1 MKHKYFTITFIFL
14 TIFSVLTVS
23 AQTRISAAKI
33 KGRVLDETKKPLD
46 FATISLLNASDSAL
60 VRTAVSGLDG
70 SFLFENLSAGNYNVS
85 VSMVGYRKLKTKD
98 FTITEASPAKD
109 LGEISVMRDNK
120 MLGEVT
126 VRAVKPFIERKIDRL
141 VVNVESSSV
150 ATGSTALEVLQ
161 RAPGVTLD
169 QNDNI
174 AMQGK
179 QGVLVMLD
187 GKQTYMSSADVANM
201 LRNMPSSQIETIEL
215 ITNPS
220 AKYDAA
226 GNSGIINIKTKKSN
240 TVGTNGTLTAGAGMG
255 DNYRGNGGLSLNH
268 RNKNINLFGNY
279 NYSTR
284 EQGQNMIIDR
294 IVSGSNVTTY
304 FGQTGSFI
312 RDNDNNNFKAGLD
325 IFIDK
330 KNTLGFLVN
339 GYLNSGSELYNNTT
353 LIGRSFTQ
361 TDSSVIAIND
371 ASSRYRS
378 MAYNANYKTILDTAG
393 KELSI
398 DLDYS
403 RYKGNENTLYDNH
416 FYNANGSV
424 TAPSFIQNNT
434 PSIINIKAVKLDYS
448 MPFSKT
454 MKMEAG
460 LKSSWVKTD
469 NDFQFERL
477 LNNTWQ
483 NDPGRS
489 NQFIYDENVN
499 AGYLNLNK
507 QYKSTSVQLGL
518 RAEQTNSN
526 GNSITTAKE
535 VKRSYIDIFPS
546 VFINQTLSKN
556 HDLGVSYSRRIDRPS
571 YDALNPFMFF
581 LDQYTYNQGNPFL
594 NPQYTNNFELSY
606 NYKKTYSLTFNYSL
620 TRDVITQVLLPD
632 TAKKALFQTNE
643 NLDKQINYS
652 MNLNAP
658 ISLSKWWSTSNNTS
672 VFYMGFRSPNLRGQE
687 LNSGRVVLQLN
698 SQHKFIISPS
708 ITGELNGDYTSPLEY
723 GTLKISSQYGLD
735 LGLSKSFMKK
745 KANIKLALS
754 DIFDTREQKISS
766 AYEGLN
772 YNLVQKN
779 ETRIGR
785 VTFTY
790 RFGKSEIKPERRR
803 STGLEAEQS
812 RIKN

>member
-1 MKHKYFTITFIFL
+1 MISSLHAAGQARINGSK
-14 TIFSVLTVS
+14 VS
-23 AQTRISAAKI
+23 GK
-33 KGRVLDETKKPLD
+33 VLDEIRKPLD
-46 FATISLLNASDSAL
+46 FATISLVKASDSSL

-70 SFLFENLSAGNYNVS
+70 GFLFENLLSGTYRVS
-85 VSMVGYRKLKTKD
+85 VSMVGYQKAKTAD
-98 FTITEASPAKD
+98 FTITEGNPVKV

-150 ATGSTALEVLQ
+150 AAGSTALEVLQ

-240 TVGTNGTLTAGAGMG
+240 SVGTNGTLTAGAGMG
-255 DNYRGNGGLSLNH
+255 DNYRGNGGISLNH

-294 IVSGSNVTTY
+294 IVSSPNMTTY
-304 FGQTGSFI
+304 FGQTGNFI

-325 IFIDK
+325 ISINK

-339 GYLNSGSELYNNTT
+339 GYLNSGTELYNNTT
-353 LIGRSFTQ
+353 LIGRSFSQ
-361 TDSSVIAIND
+361 ADSSVIAIND
-371 ASSRYRS
+371 ANSRYRS
-378 MAYNANYKTILDTAG
+378 MAYNANYKTILDTTG

-403 RYKGNENTLYDNH
+403 RYNGNENTLYDNH
-416 FYNANGSV
+416 FHNTNGSV

-454 MKMEAG
+454 VKMEAG

-499 AGYLNLNK
+499 AAYLNLNK
-507 QYKSTSVQLGL
+507 KYKSTSIQLGL

-535 VKRSYIDIFPS
+535 VNRSYVDFFPS
-546 VFINQTLSKN
+546 MFINHSISKN

-606 NYKKTYSLTFNYSL
+606 NYKKTYTLTFNYSL

-652 MNLNAP
+652 VNLNAP
-658 ISLSKWWSTSNNTS
+658 VSLSKWWSTSNNTS

-687 LNSGRVVLQLN
+687 LNSGRVVLQVN
-698 SQHKFIISPS
+698 SQHKFIISPT

-723 GTLKISSQYGLD
+723 GTLKISSQYGFD
-735 LGLSKSFMKK
+735 IGLSKSFMKK
-745 KANIKLALS
+745 KANVKLALS
-754 DIFDTREQKISS
+754 DIFDTRQQKISS

-772 YNLVQKN
+772 YNLIQKN